1 MRGEGKSLS
10 LTYLM
15 TLMEMELSAIENL
28 LLENDLTK
36 GIKDIWLKM
45 RGRRRS
51 KPWRIS
57 FKISSNGGLSKQ
69 GPSGLTEQFKSEAL
83 LLRQRILDH

>member
-36 GIKDIWLKM
+36 GIKDI
-45 RGRRRS
+45 
-51 KPWRIS
+51 
-57 FKISSNGGLSKQ
+57 
-69 GPSGLTEQFKSEAL
+69 
-83 LLRQRILDH
+83 